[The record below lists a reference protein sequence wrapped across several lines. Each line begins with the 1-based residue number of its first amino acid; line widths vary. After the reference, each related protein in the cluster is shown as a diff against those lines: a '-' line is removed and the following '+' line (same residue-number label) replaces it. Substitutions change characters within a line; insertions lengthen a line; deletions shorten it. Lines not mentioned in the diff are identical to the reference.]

1 MQYLTAGE
9 SHGPALMAI
18 LEGVPAGL
26 QLSREDI
33 DRETARR
40 MTGYGRGG
48 RMKIE
53 TDRVQICAGLRGG
66 VTIGSPIGFYLENRD
81 YAHWTRVMDPFDGD
95 VTAKALSAVRPGHAD
110 YAGCVKYGLTDA
122 RNILERASAR
132 QTAMRVAVGAVCKR
146 YLAELGIRVGSH
158 VIAVGGEYAAEETFS
173 AQQLIDRADADPV
186 RCMDAAAS
194 VRMRAAIDRAKEA
207 GDTVGG
213 KFRLVISGVPAGFG
227 AHTEYFRKLDYRL
240 GGQLMSLQSVKSVEI
255 GLGAACA
262 DRPGS
267 GVHDAMYLDDG
278 RVGRRT
284 NNAGGIEG
292 GISNGEDIVITCAVK
307 PIPTLMAGLDTVDLS
322 TMKEARSQPERSDV
336 CAVPAAAVVGEA
348 IAAYVLADVVS
359 ETLGGDYMDEV
370 RERFS
375 RKKRDAK

>member
-173 AQQLIDRADADPV
+173 AQQLIDLGIR
-186 RCMDAAAS
+186 
-194 VRMRAAIDRAKEA
+194 
-207 GDTVGG
+207 
-213 KFRLVISGVPAGFG
+213 GFWNFS
-227 AHTEYFRKLDYRL
+227 HY
-240 GGQLMSLQSVKSVEI
+240 
-255 GLGAACA
+255 
-262 DRPGS
+262 
-267 GVHDAMYLDDG
+267 
-278 RVGRRT
+278 
-284 NNAGGIEG
+284 
-292 GISNGEDIVITCAVK
+292 
-307 PIPTLMAGLDTVDLS
+307 DLS
-322 TMKEARSQPERSDV
+322 IE
-336 CAVPAAAVVGEA
+336 
-348 IAAYVLADVVS
+348 
-359 ETLGGDYMDEV
+359 
-370 RERFS
+370 
-375 RKKRDAK
+375 